1 MPSSE
6 PPPPEFTTISW
17 GEMHQSG
24 RRPNAKTIGLL
35 VALGTLA
42 ALFVYDYVVTPEE
55 LFWFLNWDVGR
66 MDWLFLVS
74 LVLFARY
81 ALVPLATNREHT
93 LRTLRAFRSR
103 PVGLLSLAVII
114 LFGVLGLIGPEI
126 VLNKSYP
133 RLAHKLQP
141 PVFTSVYVGD
151 MYYYNCVGDL
161 ANNYCH
167 GTWEYPLGTTQYG
180 ENIMG
185 LLIEGIHVGLK
196 LGLSTAMIMTVIATA
211 VGTASGYFGG
221 LIDDVLM
228 RYVDFQQTIP
238 AIVVYI
244 VLATMFFGNMQGVSD
259 GGLFSLALVFGL
271 LDWGG
276 MARLIRGEVLKRR
289 SSPYVRAAEAAGASH
304 LQIIRR
310 HIIPNSTA
318 TIVTSLTRQIPLL
331 ILAQAALAY
340 LELNR
345 AGSDSLGRLFRIG
358 LTGDV
363 LTWADKWWVT
373 TSAVVLLIVVMVAFN
388 LFGDSLRDV
397 LDTAETE

>member
-1 MPSSE
+1 MPSPE
-6 PPPPEFTTISW
+6 PSAPEFTTISW
-17 GEMHQSG
+17 DDINRSK
-24 RRPNAKTIGLL
+24 RRLNAKTLGL
-35 VALGTLA
+35 LA
-42 ALFVYDYVVTPEE
+42 ALSTLVVLFIYDYVVTPDE
-55 LFWFLNWDVGR
+55 LIWFLHWDVGR

-81 ALVPLATNREHT
+81 GLIPLAANRQHSRRI
-93 LRTLRAFRSR
+93 LRQLRAR
-103 PVGLLSLAVII
+103 PAGLLSLTVII
-114 LFGVLGLIGPEI
+114 LFGVLGLIGPELF
-126 VLNKSYP
+126 LNKSYP

-141 PVFTSVYVGD
+141 PVFTSVFVGD
-151 MYYYNCVGDL
+151 MYYYNCVGEL

-167 GTWEYPLGTTQYG
+167 GSWEYPLGTTQYG
-180 ENIMG
+180 ENIVA
-185 LLIEGIHVGLK
+185 LLIEGMHVGLK
-196 LGLSTAMIMTVIATA
+196 LGLSTAMIMAVIATA
-211 VGTASGYFGG
+211 VGTTAGYFGG
-221 LIDDVLM
+221 FVDDLLM

-244 VLATMFFGNMQGVSD
+244 VLATMFFGNIQGVSD

-289 SSPYVRAAEAAGASH
+289 STPYVRAAEAAGASP

-331 ILAQAALAY
+331 ILIQAALAY

-345 AGSDSLGRLFRIG
+345 VGSDSLGRLLRIG
-358 LTGDV
+358 LTADV
-363 LTWADKWWVT
+363 MSWADKWWV
-373 TSAVVLLIVVMVAFN
+373 SMAAVALLIVVMVAFN
-388 LFGDSLRDV
+388 VFGDTLRDS
-397 LDTAETE
+397 LDRKDTG

>member
-1 MPSSE
+1 MPSNE
-6 PPPPEFTTISW
+6 PSAPEFTTISW
-17 GEMHQSG
+17 DDVNQSE
-24 RRPNAKTIGLL
+24 RHLNAKTLGLL
-35 VALGTLA
+35 TALITLA
-42 ALFVYDYVVTPEE
+42 VLFVYDYVVAPDE
-55 LFWFLNWDVGR
+55 LFWFLHWDVGR

-81 ALVPLATNREHT
+81 ALVPLAVNQEHT
-93 LRTLRAFRSR
+93 RRILRQLRAR
-103 PVGLLSLAVII
+103 PAGLLSLATIV

-126 VLNKSYP
+126 ILNKSYP

-151 MYYYNCVGDL
+151 MYYYNCVGKL

-180 ENIMG
+180 ENILG
-185 LLIEGIHVGLK
+185 LLLEGIHVGFK
-196 LGLSTAMIMTVIATA
+196 LGLSTAMIMAVIATA
-211 VGTASGYFGG
+211 VGTTAGYFGG
-221 LIDDVLM
+221 LVDDLLM

-244 VLATMFFGNMQGVSD
+244 VLATVFFGNIQGVSD

-276 MARLIRGEVLKRR
+276 MARLIRGGVLKRR
-289 SSPYVRAAEAAGASH
+289 STPYVRAAEAAGASH

-310 HIIPNSTA
+310 HVIPNSTA

-331 ILAQAALAY
+331 ILVQAALAY

-345 AGSDSLGRLFRIG
+345 AGSDSLGRLLRIG

-363 LTWADKWWVT
+363 LSWADKWWVT
-373 TSAVVLLIVVMVAFN
+373 SSAVILLIIVMIAFN
-388 LFGDSLRDV
+388 VFGDTLRDI
-397 LDTAETE
+397 LDTNETG